1 VDKIRTMKTKNQT
14 TTGRPTGRPL
24 DISRRDTTFASQVAQ
39 RSGVDM
45 NMCWHC
51 RSCAGGC
58 PFVGAMDYPPNHVIR
73 LIQLGLRKEA
83 LESSGIWIC
92 VGCHTCS
99 IQCPNAIDIPA
110 INDALREMAIEEEVV
125 VAEPD
130 ILNFHREV
138 LRSIESYGRTHKFE
152 IMLRYKLR
160 RHDWFSDAGVGLRM
174 FAKRKLELLPSRSKD
189 MESIKGLFDQRQ
201 TAYE

>member
-1 VDKIRTMKTKNQT
+1 MKTKNQT
-14 TTGRPTGRPL
+14 TTDRPF
-24 DISRRDTTFASQVAQ
+24 DISRRDATFASQVAQ
-39 RSGVDM
+39 RSGVEI

-51 RSCAGGC
+51 QSCAGGC
-58 PFVGAMDYPPNHVIR
+58 PFVSAMDYPPNHVIR

-110 INDALREMAIEEEVV
+110 INDALREMAIAEQVV
-125 VAEPD
+125 VAEPG

>member
-1 VDKIRTMKTKNQT
+1 MKTKNQT
-14 TTGRPTGRPL
+14 TTDRPL

-39 RSGVDM
+39 RSGVEI

-58 PFVGAMDYPPNHVIR
+58 PFVSAMDYPPNHVIR
-73 LIQLGLRKEA
+73 LVQLGLRKEA

-125 VAEPD
+125 VAEPH

-160 RHDWFSDAGVGLRM
+160 RHDWFSDAGVGLKM
-174 FAKRKLELLPSRSKD
+174 FAKHKLELLPSRSRD
-189 MESIKGLFDQRQ
+189 MESIKGLFEHRQ